1 MGGTPNRFPK
11 YLTRDWLVE
20 LKTGTIVCLSR
31 LLVATVTF
39 WFAQG
44 TCNSLP
50 AKSIFFK
57 DLEGIGLESA
67 ETSV

>member
-39 WFAQG
+39 RFA
-44 TCNSLP
+44 
-50 AKSIFFK
+50 
-57 DLEGIGLESA
+57 
-67 ETSV
+67 